1 MRKLLMILLTAVL
14 FFSFSGFQ
22 SSDAHASTR
31 VMWGKTELKVGQI
44 GKVTVLSNTNLVTL
58 EANGSLK
65 TVRTLKT
72 GDEYRVYSYKSEHG
86 GLYGVG
92 GGQYVQKSSKVKYET
107 PSKAKLALLEQQSS
121 APQNT
126 VAPGSIKIMWG
137 KTELK
142 KGQIGKITVLGN
154 TPVYDANMKPVKT
167 LKKGEEFRVYSY
179 KSTNGGMYGLGGG
192 LFVKKGSSI
201 KYETPSKSKLAL
213 LDIVNSK
220 PLQVHFIDVGQGD
233 SILIQTSN
241 GKNMLVDGGAK
252 SAGDEV
258 VSFLKNKGVTKLDYV
273 VATHPDADH
282 IGGLN
287 SVLNTFPVSNFVD
300 SGQAHTT
307 QTYYELLS
315 LVDAK
320 NINYVIPEAGST
332 INLDSNLGITV
343 LNAAEAGDDNNEAS
357 IVLRLTYGNI
367 SVLLMGDADTATEQ
381 EIMGKY
387 TVKSTVLK
395 AGHHGSNT
403 SSSQAFINAV
413 KPAATVLSY
422 GFENSYGHPHS
433 EVVSRLKN
441 AGSLLY
447 STVFSGNITMS
458 TNGLSY
464 SFNTKPWNGV
474 TITPTPPV
482 PEKPAVTPEPSKNP
496 SSGTYILPG
505 APTSFSN
512 CTSMRVYYPNG
523 VQTGHPAYSTKHDR
537 DNDGW
542 ACER

>member
-1 MRKLLMILLTAVL
+1 MRKVVMLLLAAVL
-14 FFSFSGFQ
+14 FFSFAGFQ
-22 SSDAHASTR
+22 SYDAHAATR
-31 VMWGKTELKVGQI
+31 VMWGKTELKAGQI
-44 GKVTVLSNTNLVTL
+44 GKVTVLSNTDLVTL
-58 EANGSLK
+58 DANGSLK
-65 TVRTLKT
+65 AVRTLKA
-72 GDEYRVYSYKSEHG
+72 GEEYRVYSYKSAHD

-92 GGQYVQKSSKVKYET
+92 GGQYIQKSSKIKYET

-121 APQNT
+121 TPQNT
-126 VAPGSIKIMWG
+126 VTPAGSTKIMWG

-154 TPVYDANMKPVKT
+154 TPVYDVNMKLVKT
-167 LKKGEEFRVYSY
+167 LTKGEEFRVYSY
-179 KSTNGGMYGLGGG
+179 KSANGGMYGIGGG
-192 LFVKKGSSI
+192 LFVKKDSSI

-213 LDIVNSK
+213 LDIVNNK
-220 PLQVHFIDVGQGD
+220 PLQVHFINVGQGD

-241 GKNMLVDGGAK
+241 GKSMLVDGGAK

-258 VSFLKNKGVTKLDYV
+258 VSFLKGKGVTNLDYV

-282 IGGLN
+282 IGGLI
-287 SVLNTFPVSNFVD
+287 SVLNTFQVSNFVD

-307 QTYYELLS
+307 QTYYDLLS

-320 NINYVIPEAGST
+320 NINYVIPKAGST
-332 INLDSNLGITV
+332 INLDSHLGLTV

-381 EIMGKY
+381 EIISRY
-387 TVKSTVLK
+387 AVKSTVLK

-403 SSSQAFINAV
+403 SSSETFINAV

-422 GFENSYGHPHS
+422 GYENSYGHPHP
-433 EVVSRLKN
+433 EVVSRLKS

-458 TNGLSY
+458 TNGLTY

-474 TITPTPPV
+474 TITPTPV
-482 PEKPAVTPEPSKNP
+482 PEPPVTTPEQPADP
-496 SSGTYILPG
+496 GLGTYVIPG

-512 CTSMRVYYPNG
+512 CTAMREYYPNG
-523 VQTGHPAYSTKHDR
+523 VKTGHPAYAAKHDR